1 MTNRLYGRIK
11 GGKDARKIMQKNTV
25 CGRNSKTGD
34 WICQVEMRSKQTHF
48 GEKPSPSLHWK
59 REARLRDKEHY
70 RERKAEAKKTEQDRT
85 NRSKKEITEKTR
97 NGKSEREREK
107 TGKVRIFATK
117 FKPRLHCFWRKKV
130 ENQGVAEIRTEY
142 RQEPYSRYE
151 NIDKKL
157 ESVCPK
163 EQQSTDKEEEIL
175 TR

>member
-1 MTNRLYGRIK
+1 
-11 GGKDARKIMQKNTV
+11 MQKNTV

-130 ENQGVAEIRTEY
+130 ENQGVMER
-142 RQEPYSRYE
+142 R
-151 NIDKKL
+151 NIARNLTAD
-157 ESVCPK
+157 
-163 EQQSTDKEEEIL
+163 TRIL
-175 TR
+175 TRNLNLSVPKNSRAQTKKKKFWQGRRILDRTEELAF